1 MKLYEK
7 PRLMVLSISANDML
21 CSGCS
26 ICTRGDYYWDPFDL
40 NHDGV
45 LTHAEATSQGL
56 FGSSDGENSD
66 SCSVPVDGYCKFNGT
81 DPALVFTS

>member
-21 CSGCS
+21 CSGCYD
-26 ICTRGDYYWDPFDL
+26 CTRNNDFWSIFDS
-40 NHDGV
+40 DGNGV
-45 LTHAEATSQGL
+45 VTRDEATTIGL
-56 FGSSDGENSD
+56 FGSYEDENGS
-66 SCSVPVDGYCKFNGT
+66 SCSVQVTGYCKFNGT